1 VTLSVLLGGTRVPA
15 RGDVVQ
21 SVGEDSSRTDMT
33 SREGRP
39 PRTLSA
45 DEFASLVTHELRNP
59 LNALSGW
66 LHLLSADTAPRSD
79 GSRRALDGARRA
91 LEQQIAQVDMLGR
104 VLRLSMPDGEPAAGA
119 PIDLRDLLDDCV
131 VALRDPARAVGRDV
145 ALEAADAAFT
155 PRILGDRAAL
165 SGALQALG
173 RYALRHGMPAAPL
186 HIVLSGGPGGAP
198 VVGLH
203 IDEGDGAGRSIWSVF
218 AADGG
223 TRLALDLLQAALE
236 VESHGARIG
245 PRGDGRV
252 GDALEIRFPIHDGSA
267 ATRIEG
273 GPRA

>member
-1 VTLSVLLGGTRVPA
+1 VTLPELLGGTRSPL

-21 SVGEDSSRTDMT
+21 SGGEDFGRPDMT
-33 SREGRP
+33 SSEGKP
-39 PRTLSA
+39 ARTLSA

-79 GSRRALDGARRA
+79 GSGRALAGARRA
-91 LEQQIAQVDMLGR
+91 LEQQIAQIDVLGR
-104 VLRLSMPDGEPAAGA
+104 VLQLSMPGGSAAAREPL
-119 PIDLRDLLDDCV
+119 DLRGVLEASV
-131 VALRDPARAVGRDV
+131 AALRDPARAVGREV
-145 ALEAADAAFT
+145 ALEVTDGAYA

-165 SGALQALG
+165 SGALQAFG
-173 RYALRHGMPAAPL
+173 RYALRHGVPAAPL
-186 HIVLSGGPGGAP
+186 HVELSRGPEGVP
-198 VVGLH
+198 MVGLR

-223 TRLALDLLQAALE
+223 PRLALDLLHAALE
-236 VESHGARIG
+236 VESLGARVG

-267 ATRIEG
+267 TKRIEG
-273 GPRA
+273 GPLA